1 MRSAATNCDS
11 REQQA
16 YLRQLAQEVLSR
28 ISEQDPTHTRELL
41 AAFVAELLLTSTE
54 QEQLLRRQKQLQR
67 VAEAKKRGVRFGR
80 QRLALPEGFAD
91 MARMWENGSISAG
104 NAAAKLGMSRDTFL
118 RRAREYCGTAPQGGQ
133 MDRAV

>member
-28 ISEQDPTHTRELL
+28 ISEQDPAHTQEML
-41 AAFVAELLLTSTE
+41 AAFVSELLLASTE

>member
-80 QRLALPEGFAD
+80 QRLALPDGFAD

>member
-118 RRAREYCGTAPQGGQ
+118 RRAREYCGAAPQGGQ

>member
-91 MARMWENGSISAG
+91 MARLWENGSISAG